1 MFDMMH
7 TPTPGTTGSRTND
20 EPAAPTASPRRA
32 TFRRATLATAASL
45 TMLAGAVTAA
55 TSPIAHAAPADPAAQ
70 TECEHVDD
78 PARLDDAISRAIA
91 EGHIAAGHDWA
102 PNKALEFLPGNCG
115 EVVAQLIAA
124 LGGEPSSPTALLLY
138 HPVDGRYV
146 TTAEVPGFVAEGP
159 AWGTNIS
166 GMSRIERTTPQEIT
180 VWWKNTAGETATM
193 RYLWDQ
199 GRYHALYE
207 EGSQ

>member
-1 MFDMMH
+1 MT
-7 TPTPGTTGSRTND
+7 TPPASREHPGCAGGVVRIGL
-20 EPAAPTASPRRA
+20 RR
-32 TFRRATLATAASL
+32 
-45 TMLAGAVTAA
+45 
-55 TSPIAHAAPADPAAQ
+55 
-70 TECEHVDD
+70 
-78 PARLDDAISRAIA
+78 
-91 EGHIAAGHDWA
+91 
-102 PNKALEFLPGNCG
+102 
-115 EVVAQLIAA
+115 
-124 LGGEPSSPTALLLY
+124 PTALLLY